1 MSITK
6 DKLLNLITNAAKEAG
21 QSYLIY
27 EKFRELSG
35 VPMSQIHRHFDS
47 WTDACKAAAIQP
59 GQANLIANYSKG
71 KMHALRELKRVAD
84 VLGVSRLS
92 RSQFNSQ
99 NPEVKAATVASL
111 WGGWINALKA
121 AKLDVHP
128 NYHEEIS
135 LDALSQEFLKVTS
148 ELCRIPTVAQLSRR
162 SAHCKNTFTRK
173 FGSYTSFKRKII
185 IYLLKQDKISG
196 EIRALFEKHL
206 ADIGLTDSKSST
218 TSPIMP
224 HEQGHHLGF
233 RAFAFA
239 PTYETEVVSI
249 FGAVAGEL
257 GFEIVAQRE
266 AFPDCEARRLTD
278 FRRRR
283 YRKCLIEFELKSSDF
298 RRHGHPADGCDLIV
312 CWTHDW
318 KDCPLD
324 VLELSSEIKNLEGWR

>member
-1 MSITK
+1 
-6 DKLLNLITNAAKEAG
+6 
-21 QSYLIY
+21 
-27 EKFRELSG
+27 
-35 VPMSQIHRHFDS
+35 
-47 WTDACKAAAIQP
+47 
-59 GQANLIANYSKG
+59 
-71 KMHALRELKRVAD
+71 
-84 VLGVSRLS
+84 
-92 RSQFNSQ
+92 
-99 NPEVKAATVASL
+99 
-111 WGGWINALKA
+111 
-121 AKLDVHP
+121 
-128 NYHEEIS
+128 
-135 LDALSQEFLKVTS
+135 
-148 ELCRIPTVAQLSRR
+148 
-162 SAHCKNTFTRK
+162 
-173 FGSYTSFKRKII
+173 
-185 IYLLKQDKISG
+185 
-196 EIRALFEKHL
+196 
-206 ADIGLTDSKSST
+206 
-218 TSPIMP
+218 MP
-224 HEQGHHLGF
+224 HEQSHHLGF